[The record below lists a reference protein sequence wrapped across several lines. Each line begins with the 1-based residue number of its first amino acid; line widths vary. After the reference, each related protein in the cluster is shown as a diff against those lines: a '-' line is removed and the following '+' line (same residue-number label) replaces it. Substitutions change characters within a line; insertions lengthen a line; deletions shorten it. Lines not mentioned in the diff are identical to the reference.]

1 MAGRTETLPNIVVLA
16 FHAPLSFLNAYHFRR
31 NVLAALRNASE
42 PVRLV
47 ILEASAILE
56 IDFTAAQVLRDL
68 IRHCHKEHIVFRQR
82 GSSPP
87 APKKQ

>member
-16 FHAPLSFLNAYHFRR
+16 FHVPLSFLNAYHFRR
-31 NVLAALRNASE
+31 DVLAALRNAPE

-56 IDFTAAQVLRDL
+56 IDFTAAQVLRDHPPL
-68 IRHCHKEHIVFRQR
+68 PKGAHCFAIAR
-82 GSSPP
+82 SSASPR
-87 APKKQ
+87 KKR